1 MDVNLKQMMEKQDTE
16 FFQLALLA
24 FLRRAGGAFS
34 FTKEEIRDA
43 ARFMGDIT
51 EINGKYIVKVI
62 PKPADFDEVKAN
74 EFFDEARRNAVAH
87 MSQVSR
93 QQDNP

>member
-1 MDVNLKQMMEKQDTE
+1 MDVNFKQMMEKQDTE
-16 FFQLALLA
+16 FFQLALIA
-24 FLRRAGGAFS
+24 FLRKGGGIVS
-34 FTKEEIRDA
+34 FTQEEIRDA

-51 EINGKYIVKVI
+51 EINGKYIVKIV

-87 MSQVSR
+87 LSQVSR
-93 QQDNP
+93 